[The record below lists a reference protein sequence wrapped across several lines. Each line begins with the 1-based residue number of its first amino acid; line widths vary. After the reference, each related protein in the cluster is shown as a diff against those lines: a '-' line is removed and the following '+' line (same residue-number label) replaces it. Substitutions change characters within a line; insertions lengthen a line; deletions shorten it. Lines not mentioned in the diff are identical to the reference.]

1 MTNSKKIL
9 AIVLSAAMVV
19 GSSLTAFAAD
29 ATEGTSGTSTGE
41 GGVEGIVDLEVFHV
55 TVPTAS
61 DTATLAYFADPQG
74 LIQKTAQS
82 KPAYANKNFGPGTL
96 FFTNASGDY
105 NYSNKSDAITFV
117 NKSSFKVDVDV
128 KAKATVGTGA
138 DDINIELGTKSDF
151 DGEDTKGVYLAL
163 TDDLETPTTKA
174 ITATDTAD
182 TDAKVKVVLAAAPEE
197 AYEYSY
203 DTESSKYKYDL
214 VDGVNASAFATYNV
228 YVTGAAN
235 PKATWLD
242 GTKSVVVPEIG
253 LTWAVAKTSDQTTTA
268 NVAAGTVTPAST
280 AIASGATEAA
290 ENSDGVT
297 HDATLS
303 SAADTVIRLT
313 LAAEDSIEHVYVA
326 GSIAGLGNNKE
337 DTSKAEAS
345 GNTVTIKKTSEWA
358 TANVESTKYIKIVTG
373 TETFV
378 IRIAVS
384 DNS

>member
-151 DGEDTKGVYLAL
+151 AGEDTKGVYLAL

-253 LTWAVAKTSDQTTTA
+253 LTWAVAKTSDQTTAA
-268 NVAAGTVTPAST
+268 NVEAGTITPAIT
-280 AIASGATEAA
+280 VPEATVVEGA
-290 ENSDGVT
+290 
-297 HDATLS
+297 AT
-303 SAADTVIRLT
+303 TIT
-313 LAAEDSIEHVYVA
+313 GLAAATDRTVTSLTYTKADDST
-326 GSIAGLGNNKE
+326 GSIGA
-337 DTSKAEAS
+337 SKLTYTPGEESSTLVITAA
-345 GNTVTIKKTSEWA
+345 WA
-358 TANVESTKYIKIVTG
+358 TAANIANISSEGTTFTITYSDNE
-373 TETFV
+373 TETF
-378 IRIAVS
+378 ILKK
-384 DNS
+384 